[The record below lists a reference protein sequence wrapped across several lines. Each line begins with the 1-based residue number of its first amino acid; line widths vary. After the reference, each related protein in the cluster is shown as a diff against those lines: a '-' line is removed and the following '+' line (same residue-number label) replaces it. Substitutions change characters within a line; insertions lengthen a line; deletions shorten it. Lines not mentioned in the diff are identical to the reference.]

1 MMTRLTCDVVK
12 ALGDKTLSV
21 AESCTGGMIGA
32 AITSVPGS
40 SKVFKGGVIS
50 YTNEVKSS
58 LLGVSKDLLARE
70 GAVSLP
76 VAQEMAA
83 GVRTAT
89 GSDYGLSVTGLAGP
103 GGDEYGN
110 PVGTVFVGYADD
122 RGSFAR
128 KFLFDGDRESVRLK
142 AVNAAL
148 QMLMEKL

>member
-1 MMTRLTCDVVK
+1 MMIRLTCDVIK

-32 AITSVPGS
+32 AITSIPGS

-50 YTNEVKSS
+50 YTNEIKSS
-58 LLGVSKDLLARE
+58 LLGVSKDLLERE

-76 VAQEMAA
+76 VAQEMAV

-89 GSDYGLSVTGLAGP
+89 SSDYGLSVTGLAGP

-110 PVGTVFVGYADD
+110 PVGTVFVGYADEY
-122 RGSFAR
+122 GLFAK

-148 QMLMEKL
+148 QVLMENL